1 MVAFV
6 YSCGEEEKHI
16 QEQALVKRILNGDE
30 AAFRELVT
38 TYRHYLFQTIFAIVR
53 HAKDAE
59 DLSQD
64 VWTRIYFSL
73 PQYQMKGLKTW
84 MTRIAVNRA
93 IDFKR
98 SASRR
103 REEMTAEMEEPLQSS
118 DTYPYTEHGV
128 EQEVMLN
135 ETTELVRKKLHQIPS
150 NYYEVLTA
158 YYIHHQSYQD
168 IANAQGVTVK
178 TVESKLYRA
187 KQWLR
192 NNWKEEEFL

>member
-98 SASRR
+98 SAIRR

-128 EQEVMLN
+128 EHEVMLN
-135 ETTELVRKKLHQIPS
+135 ETTELVRKKLHQIPA
-150 NYYEVLTA
+150 NYHEVLTA

-168 IANAQGVTVK
+168 IADAHGVTVK

-192 NNWKEEEFL
+192 NHWKEEEFL

>member
-1 MVAFV
+1 M
-6 YSCGEEEKHI
+6 
-16 QEQALVKRILNGDE
+16 NGDE

-38 TYRHYLFQTIFAIVR
+38 TYRHHLFQTIYAIVR

-103 REEMTAEMEEPLQSS
+103 KEEMTAEMGEPIQSS
-118 DTYPYTEHGV
+118 GTHRYFEHGV
-128 EQEVMLN
+128 EHEVMLN
-135 ETTELVRKKLHQIPS
+135 ETTELVRKKLHQIPA
-150 NYYEVLTA
+150 NYHEVLTA

-168 IANAQGVTVK
+168 IANAHGVTVK